1 MTTSEDALCMLEEEG
16 AGLLSCFF
24 VPLVYG
30 FYGKILLGNWR
41 PGKM

>member
-1 MTTSEDALCMLEEEG
+1 MTSEDAVYKVEEEG

-24 VPLVYG
+24 VRLAYG